1 MCNSNENNRNEKLS
15 SNDWFLLCSILFL
28 CSNLTYNLS
37 WYLIFVSYQFYQNL
51 VNLSFYDFNLGHYI
65 LTYINILAVY
75 LVVPNICY
83 FHNFRIFSGKH
94 IWVRVKSSNKGN
106 ISLISCSWM
115 FLTHSKSTNRPYNT
129 KSRAKNSSKKI
140 AVKP

>member
-115 FLTHSKSTNRPYNT
+115 FLTHSKSTNRAYNT